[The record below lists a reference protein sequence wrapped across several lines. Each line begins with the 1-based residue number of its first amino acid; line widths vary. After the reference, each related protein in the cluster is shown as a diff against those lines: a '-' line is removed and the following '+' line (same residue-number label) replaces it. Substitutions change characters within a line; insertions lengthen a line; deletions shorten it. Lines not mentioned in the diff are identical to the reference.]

1 MSNLERRPEET
12 ICSNAVVLDKART
25 AEVLEPREVP
35 LGGPRAMLVQRTL
48 PHKDRRMI
56 GAWCFVDHYGP
67 HDVTSGLG
75 MQVPPHPHTGLQT
88 VSWLL
93 EGEVLHRDSVG
104 SVQLVR
110 PGELNLMTSGRAIS
124 HSEESPA
131 ERSARLHGVQ
141 LWVALPDQ
149 HRHVDPWFS
158 HHADLPVVEV
168 GAATVRIVM
177 GGYAGATSKAVT
189 YTPLV
194 AAEVAIAAEQ
204 DITLPLDVSFEH
216 GVLALS
222 DGLTVDGT
230 SVSRGSMV
238 VFDAGRVAVRLT
250 TSGPGQALLI
260 GGTPFEEELVMWWNF
275 VGRSHD
281 EIVQVRQDWEAGRGF
296 GEVHGYAG
304 DRLAAPPMPGT
315 RLRPRPRTR
324 ST

>member
-12 ICSNAVVLDKART
+12 VCGSAAVLDKAGA

-48 PHKDRRMI
+48 PHRDRRMI

-93 EGEVLHRDSVG
+93 EGEILHRDSVG
-104 SVQLVR
+104 SVQLIR

-141 LWVALPDQ
+141 LWVALPDE
-149 HRHVDPWFS
+149 HRRVDPWFA
-158 HHADLPVVEV
+158 HHADLPVVGVE
-168 GAATVRIVM
+168 AATVTVVM
-177 GGYAGATSKAVT
+177 GEYAGATSKAVT

-194 AAEVAIAAEQ
+194 AAEVSIAADQ
-204 DITLPLDVSFEH
+204 DATLPLDASFEH

-222 DGLTVDGT
+222 AGLTVDGS
-230 SVSRGSMV
+230 SVPRGSMIA
-238 VFDAGRVAVRLT
+238 FDAGRAEVRIA
-250 TSGPGQALLI
+250 TSGPGRALLI
-260 GGTPFEEELVMWWNF
+260 GGAPFEEELVMWWNF

-281 EIVQVRQDWEAGRGF
+281 EIVRARQDWEAGRGF

-324 ST
+324 LT